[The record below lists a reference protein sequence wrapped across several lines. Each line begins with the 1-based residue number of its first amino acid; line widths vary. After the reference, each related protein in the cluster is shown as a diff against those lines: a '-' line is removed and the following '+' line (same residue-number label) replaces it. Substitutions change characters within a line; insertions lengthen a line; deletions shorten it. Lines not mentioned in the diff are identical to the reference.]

1 MAVLIGSARIDE
13 NGRAHGGKAGDQTG
27 KEVSTQSWYK
37 HSKGWVVLRAKD
49 PIKAAKIAQAM
60 RAACVN
66 DNIGYDQYQN
76 QTLWNAVKNKGYDP
90 AKATVKCE
98 TDCARLVRVCCAYAG
113 IMAKDFYTATEV
125 AYLMDTGEFVK
136 FTSSKYTSQDDYLGA
151 GDILVTKTK
160 GHTAVV
166 LTNGDRYD
174 GAVEEP
180 SVPLGARIL
189 RNGSEGKD
197 VEDLQRRLKAVGYN
211 PGEIDGEYGPN
222 TASAVKALRRT
233 RIFWWMVNLGRTAT
247 RRCWRWKWR
256 KTCPRRRTSLRPAM
270 YSSPAATPGCAPGR
284 ARPTTR
290 RAWRRAEIS
299 SPTPTKITGCPCS
312 SVGACSGCPGSMRRW
327 WHSTWS
333 RQRSRATSSSCASLR
348 RARASRS
355 TRFSTAWTSKTRS
368 SNLCGS

>member
-27 KEVSTQSWYK
+27 KEVSTQNWYK

-76 QTLWNAVKNKGYDP
+76 QTLWNAVKDKGYDP

-98 TDCARLVRVCCAYAG
+98 TDCARLGARVLRLRRHHGAS
-113 IMAKDFYTATEV
+113 DFYTATEA

-166 LTNGDRYD
+166 LTNGRQVRRRGG
-174 GAVEEP
+174 GAFRAAGQP
-180 SVPLGARIL
+180 HPARTA
-189 RNGSEGKD
+189 SEGKD
-197 VEDLQRRLKAVGYN
+197 VGRPAAQIEGRGLRPRREWTANMARTRRRRCKA
-211 PGEIDGEYGPN
+211 PR
-222 TASAVKALRRT
+222 RRT
-233 RIFWWMVNLGRTAT
+233 RASSWTASSA
-247 RRCWRWKWR
+247 RIQLRGARWRWKWTTTR
-256 KTCPRRRTSLRPAM
+256 PRRRTSPATGNVLISGGDAWLR
-270 YSSPAATPGCAPGR
+270 TGPGTALRQGR
-284 ARPTTR
+284 RGEER
-290 RAWRRAEIS
+290 RQ
-299 SPTPTKITGCPCS
+299 T
-312 SVGACSGCPGSMRRW
+312 
-327 WHSTWS
+327 HL
-333 RQRSRATSSSCASLR
+333 RQ
-348 RARASRS
+348 
-355 TRFSTAWTSKTRS
+355 
-368 SNLCGS
+368 

>member
-13 NGRAHGGKAGDQTG
+13 NGRAHGGRAGDQTG
-27 KEVSTQSWYK
+27 KEVSTQNWYK

-49 PIKAAKIAQAM
+49 PKKAAKIAQAM
-60 RAACVN
+60 RVACAN

-76 QTLWNAVKNKGYDP
+76 QTLWNAVKDKGYDP

-113 IMAKDFYTATEV
+113 IMARDFYTATEA

-222 TASAVKALRRT
+222 TASAVKALQKDAHILVDGEFGPDSYAALLALEVEEDVPEAEDKPATGNVLISGGDAWLRT
-233 RIFWWMVNLGRTAT
+233 GPGTAYDKAGVAKSGDKLTYANEDNWVPVLTGGRILWV
-247 RRCWRWKWR
+247 
-256 KTCPRRRTSLRPAM
+256 
-270 YSSPAATPGCAPGR
+270 
-284 ARPTTR
+284 
-290 RAWRRAEIS
+290 
-299 SPTPTKITGCPCS
+299 
-312 SVGACSGCPGSMRRW
+312 SGKY
-327 WHSTWS
+327 
-333 RQRSRATSSSCASLR
+333 AKVVA
-348 RARASRS
+348 
-355 TRFSTAWTSKTRS
+355 
-368 SNLCGS
+368 